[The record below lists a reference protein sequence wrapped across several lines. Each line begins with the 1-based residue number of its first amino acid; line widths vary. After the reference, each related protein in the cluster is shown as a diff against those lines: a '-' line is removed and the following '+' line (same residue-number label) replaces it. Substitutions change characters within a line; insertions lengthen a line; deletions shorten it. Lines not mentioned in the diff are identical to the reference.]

1 MYMILYITGLV
12 VVVEVVKSIITIT
25 NMDYLK

>member
-25 NMDYLK
+25 KMDYLK